1 MRTLFILIACAVIRF
16 SPHFS
21 RRLIDSFQNV
31 GVERFTKSLAARKP
45 TETTNC
51 FLLFCSIKNVL

>member
-1 MRTLFILIACAVIRF
+1 MRF

-21 RRLIDSFQNV
+21 RRVIDSFQNV
-31 GVERFTKSLAARKP
+31 GVERLTKSLAAREP

-51 FLLFCSIKNVL
+51 FLNQL